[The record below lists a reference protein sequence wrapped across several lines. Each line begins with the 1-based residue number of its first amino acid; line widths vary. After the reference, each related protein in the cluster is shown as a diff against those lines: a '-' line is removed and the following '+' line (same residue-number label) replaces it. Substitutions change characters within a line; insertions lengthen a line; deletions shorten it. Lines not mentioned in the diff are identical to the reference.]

1 MNDVNMKKV
10 KLSNDDIH
18 CIIKDSQL
26 IYYFSEG
33 KLNFVG
39 NRLLEN
45 ELVLVRTIIN
55 GKPTYNICSST
66 NLLSDGTTLIL
77 NTDRAIHISYDS
89 WDILNENP
97 RCYILGSLSMDYR
110 NCCDVY
116 IVGDSAK
123 LLLELRGGLN

>member
-1 MNDVNMKKV
+1 M
-10 KLSNDDIH
+10 
-18 CIIKDSQL
+18 
-26 IYYFSEG
+26 
-33 KLNFVG
+33 
-39 NRLLEN
+39 
-45 ELVLVRTIIN
+45 VRTIIN

-66 NLLSDGTTLIL
+66 SLLSDGTTLIV
-77 NTDRAIHISYDS
+77 NADRVIHISYDS

-123 LLLELRGGLN
+123 IIIRT